1 MRIIVKLSG
10 KTLSEKESRELV
22 CQEIVQLARQGI
34 QMLVV
39 HGGGQQLSQHCKE
52 AGIPVAKYQGRRITD
67 EVTLEAA
74 KMVFS
79 AINRELT
86 ANLCS
91 HGLNALGMSAF
102 DGGLTRCHRRPPIPV
117 QIGATAKIET
127 VDFGL
132 VGEIDGVNPELIEV
146 LWAYGYLPVISCL
159 CTDSEGIIMNINADT
174 LAAEL
179 ALSLRADRLISA
191 SDVDGIYTDPK
202 DPSTQIP
209 SLDIRTARDYL
220 STGVFVDGMVPKVET
235 AIRALEQGV
244 HTFQVLNGLQRGAL
258 SKCTKHGIG
267 TLLVP

>member
-1 MRIIVKLSG
+1 MRVIVKLSG
-10 KTLSEKESRELV
+10 KTLADQTSRESVCRELV
-22 CQEIVQLARQGI
+22 QLANKGI

-39 HGGGQQLSQHCKE
+39 HGGGQQLSQHCKR
-52 AGIPVAKYQGRRITD
+52 AGIPVAQYQGRRITD

-79 AINRELT
+79 GINRDLT

-91 HGLNALGMSAF
+91 HGMKALGMSAF
-102 DGGLTRCHRRPPIPV
+102 DGGLTQCHRRPPIPV
-117 QIGATAKIET
+117 QIGTTPKIEM

-132 VGEIDGVNPELIEV
+132 VGEIDKVNPEPIEV
-146 LWAYGYLPVISCL
+146 LWGYGYIPVISCL
-159 CTDSEGIIMNINADT
+159 CADSDGKIMNINADT

-179 ALSLRADRLISA
+179 ALALRADRLVSA

-202 DPSTQIP
+202 DPSTQIE

-235 AIRALEQGV
+235 AIRALERGV
-244 HTFQVLNGLQRGAL
+244 HTFQVLNGLQKGTL
-258 SKCTKHGIG
+258 SQCTKQAIG

>member
-10 KTLSEKESRELV
+10 KTLSEKESRDLV
-22 CQEIVQLARQGI
+22 CQEIAQLARKGI

-52 AGIPVAKYQGRRITD
+52 AGIPVAKYEGRRITD

-79 AINRELT
+79 AINRDLT
-86 ANLCS
+86 ANLSS
-91 HGLNALGMSAF
+91 HGLKALGMSSF

-117 QIGATAKIET
+117 QVGTAGEIET

-132 VGEIDGVNPELIEV
+132 VGEIEGVNPEVIEV
-146 LWAYGYLPVISCL
+146 LWGYGYLPIISCL
-159 CTDSEGIIMNINADT
+159 CADSEGRIMNINADT

-191 SDVDGIYTDPK
+191 SDVDGIYADPN

-209 SLDIRTARDYL
+209 SLDIRTARNYL

-235 AIRALEQGV
+235 AIRALEKGV

-258 SKCTKHGIG
+258 SKCTQHDIG
-267 TLLVP
+267 TLMVP